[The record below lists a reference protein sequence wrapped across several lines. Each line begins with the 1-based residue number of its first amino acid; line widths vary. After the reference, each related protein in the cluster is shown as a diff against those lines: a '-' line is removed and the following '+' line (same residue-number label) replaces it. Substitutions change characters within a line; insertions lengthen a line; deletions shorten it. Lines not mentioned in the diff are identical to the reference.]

1 MNKTMTNAEMRKLFD
16 QKLAWFEKDEDGSDF
31 DDWRMPIWT
40 EEGSWW
46 LNNTTN
52 LYELDS
58 KSAT

>member
-1 MNKTMTNAEMRKLFD
+1 MRKLFD